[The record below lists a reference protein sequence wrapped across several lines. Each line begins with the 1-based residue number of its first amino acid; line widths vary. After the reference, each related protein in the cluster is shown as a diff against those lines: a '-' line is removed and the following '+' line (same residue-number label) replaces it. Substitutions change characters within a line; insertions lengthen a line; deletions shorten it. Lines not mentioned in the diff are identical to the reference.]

1 MTVSVSKR
9 HVGMLSIAF
18 FVFGPGNPL
27 VAALWQEPLVSG
39 SHRFVRVRIGQD
51 GSIFALQKGGDLVI
65 RHSADGAV
73 LETLYIGSR
82 DGVRIHSS
90 MDFCLDTADEVHTL
104 VFQTLNDPVVRFHST
119 ILKSEEGGVTH
130 TPVYLDRSMQAYHI
144 EMDQEGNYYL
154 LGVETNRH
162 LEFSSN
168 NSSLSSIHVI
178 HKFSPEGT
186 FLSSHCPLATGP
198 SPEEY
203 DLDVLDSVMGQ
214 SNFVVLPDGE
224 MWYLHTIKKRNVPDP
239 ITDWPRY
246 LYRVY
251 PNGDGSAL
259 EVRLSPPRPSY
270 QLFGIHKESSALMV
284 EWIDADSPSQILIT
298 AYGDGRS
305 LKTAPMLGIVN
316 AVRDGIAVV
325 SSGFGPGGPFELRS
339 VQLDTEIH

>member
-1 MTVSVSKR
+1 M
-9 HVGMLSIAF
+9 I
-18 FVFGPGNPL
+18 
-27 VAALWQEPLVSG
+27 SG

-51 GSIFALQKGGDLVI
+51 GSLFALKKGGDLI
-65 RHSADGAV
+65 SRYSADGAV

-82 DGVRIHSS
+82 DGVRIHGS
-90 MDFCLDTADEVHTL
+90 MDFRLDTADEVHTL
-104 VFQTLNDPVVRFHST
+104 VFQTLNDSVAPFHST

-130 TPVYLDRSMQAYHI
+130 TPVYLDRSMQAWHI

-162 LEFSSN
+162 MELGSN

-186 FLSSHCPLATGP
+186 FLSSHCPLAKGP

-203 DLDVLDSVMGQ
+203 LRDVLSSVMGQ

-224 MWYLHTIKKRNVPDP
+224 IWYLHTIQTRNSPDP

-270 QLFGIHKESSALMV
+270 QLFGIHKDSSALMV
-284 EWIDADSPSQILIT
+284 EWMDADSPSQILIT

-305 LKTAPMLGIVN
+305 LKTAPMLGIVS

-325 SSGFGPGGPFELRS
+325 TSGFGPGGPFELRS
-339 VQLDTEIH
+339 VQLDTEIP

>member
-1 MTVSVSKR
+1 M
-9 HVGMLSIAF
+9 
-18 FVFGPGNPL
+18 
-27 VAALWQEPLVSG
+27 
-39 SHRFVRVRIGQD
+39 
-51 GSIFALQKGGDLVI
+51 
-65 RHSADGAV
+65 
-73 LETLYIGSR
+73 
-82 DGVRIHSS
+82 RIHSS

-104 VFQTLNDPVVRFHST
+104 VFEALNDPAVRFHST

-130 TPVYLDRSMQAYHI
+130 TPVYLDRSMQAWHI

-162 LEFSSN
+162 LELVSN

-186 FLSSHCPLATGP
+186 FLSSHCPLAKGP

-203 DLDVLDSVMGQ
+203 GLDVFDSVMGQ

-224 MWYLHTIKKRNVPDP
+224 IWYLHTIQKRNVPNP

-270 QLFGIHKESSALMV
+270 QLFGIHKDSSALMV
-284 EWIDADSPSQILIT
+284 EWIDGDSPSQILIT

-305 LKTAPMLGIVN
+305 LKTAPMLGIVR

-325 SSGFGPGGPFELRS
+325 SSGFGPGGPFALRS